1 MFRSDNFSSIRKAVK
16 LMGISWEACQPGV
29 HHSNA
34 IIERC
39 NQELLNDCRVALF
52 QAGLPA
58 CFWPYGSPYAAHIHN
73 ITLDPEDGKSP
84 CISDITDI
92 SKAKA
97 FLLGVEYGFS
107 LLPPSI
113 PIPRLLPSGH
123 TAFSLDIGF
132 NPGVVERRI
141 PCG

>member
-1 MFRSDNFSSIRKAVK
+1 MHSDNFSSIRRAVK
-16 LMGISWEACQPGV
+16 LMGINWEACQPGV
-29 HHSNA
+29 HHSNT

-84 CISDITDI
+84 W
-92 SKAKA
+92 
-97 FLLGVEYGFS
+97 FLRYNKHFEGKGIPLGVE
-107 LLPPSI
+107 
-113 PIPRLLPSGH
+113 
-123 TAFSLDIGF
+123 
-132 NPGVVERRI
+132 
-141 PCG
+141 

>member
-1 MFRSDNFSSIRKAVK
+1 
-16 LMGISWEACQPGV
+16 MGINWEACQPAV

-58 CFWPYGSPYAAHIHN
+58 CFLPYGSPYSAHIHN

-84 CISDITDI
+84 WYHRYHKHFEGKGILFGCGVW
-92 SKAKA
+92 
-97 FLLGVEYGFS
+97 FLPAPTKYEN
-107 LLPPSI
+107 
-113 PIPRLLPSGH
+113 PRLLPSGH
-123 TAFSLDIGF
+123 MAFSLDIGF
-132 NPGVVERRI
+132 DPGG
-141 PCG
+141 CGMENVSWLILAIS